1 MLCLGGLGRR
11 SVEPLGMV
19 DEEAIAKRWE
29 GMKGCLDE
37 RQRRLWAASEARSH
51 GHGGVVAVSRVTG
64 MAQTTV
70 RRGLGDLDGG
80 QEWERKR
87 VRRPGA
93 GRPAVTDSDPEVAK
107 ALDGLL
113 EPVTILGAALGGPPH
128 RHR

>member
-1 MLCLGGLGRR
+1 MI
-11 SVEPLGMV
+11 

-70 RRGLGDLDGG
+70 RRGLRDLDVGE
-80 QEWERKR
+80 EWERKR

-93 GRPAVTDSDPEVAK
+93 GRPGGSGSPIVTGSSNP
-107 ALDGLL
+107 
-113 EPVTILGAALGGPPH
+113 
-128 RHR
+128 